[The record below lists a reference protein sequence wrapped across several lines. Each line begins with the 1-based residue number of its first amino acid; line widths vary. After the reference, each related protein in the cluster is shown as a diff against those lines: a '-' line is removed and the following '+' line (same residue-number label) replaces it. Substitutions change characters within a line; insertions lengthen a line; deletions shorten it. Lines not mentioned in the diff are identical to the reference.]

1 MNYKLRAINDD
12 SISLNGTH
20 GQGSIITTMR
30 NLTLAFGECEEE
42 ENDKT
47 RYMWFLKFET
57 DEGEDV
63 VADIYDYK
71 NYDEDNGLRIADIE
85 LDEIFEWNIGGTSA
99 HAVYA
104 ICDALRKRDVS
115 FAGVKVSHP

>member
-42 ENDKT
+42 EGDKT
-47 RYMWFLKFET
+47 RYMWFLKFEKFIWRY
-57 DEGEDV
+57 G
-63 VADIYDYK
+63 K
-71 NYDEDNGLRIADIE
+71 
-85 LDEIFEWNIGGTSA
+85 
-99 HAVYA
+99 AVT
-104 ICDALRKRDVS
+104 IKEVI
-115 FAGVKVSHP
+115 